1 MKLFNSL
8 AELPKP
14 YNLYSKVYTHSRFF
28 LARAVTVLQKMI
40 SLEFIPLLGTHI
52 TYPHSQLSA
61 HRWVRKDRKE
71 KEQWVALFL
80 VFIPSGISDWPV
92 DRGCMTKKGYNRV
105 SRSCTFLRRSLPS
118 KLEVSSGSNGKH
130 DLSQL
135 SIFLL
140 AQRCDMPNVVHV
152 SISRKFHE
160 VWAHCDSVF
169 TEHIERSL
177 QRGQWEQESPCH
189 PNVLC
194 SHTPHRTSLTK
205 HSFKDEMMKNFTMAT
220 AEHST
225 KHRLCAHEA
234 ALR

>member
-105 SRSCTFLRRSLPS
+105 SRSFTFLRRSLPS

-225 KHRLCAHEA
+225 KYRLCAHEA